1 MSGLTFASIKK
12 ELSVLILL
20 GMLLAMDYF
29 KIVDPELKY
38 LIMGLAGTITGFGGF
53 QASPL
58 NPANKASAG
67 DSTTPQ

>member
-1 MSGLTFASIKK
+1 MTFESIKK
-12 ELSVLILL
+12 ELSVAILL
-20 GMLLAMDYF
+20 VMLLAMDYL

-58 NPANKASAG
+58 NPANKTASGGPAA
-67 DSTTPQ
+67 PQ